1 LTPQTPDTNI
11 NSLASLLDE
20 VEFDSGE
27 LKNLL
32 LAYATIKKKDAEKSI
47 REEEKEKKE
56 QQTTFYIDKEY
67 IYPDRTDVSIYRDGR
82 TKSGRY
88 FVRIYDEKTRKV
100 FTKSLRTSNR
110 IAALAAAQNI
120 YAENKERMRKG
131 VKFVSL
137 TTKELINMYLKERE
151 GEISDTPH
159 TGITQSSYDTLVS
172 HLKYWELFI
181 KHKKMSK
188 RRIED
193 IPTET
198 ALDFAIWIQKM
209 PKQFYKGKTRSHS
222 TINHTIA
229 AVKKCYRDIG
239 IARKFIT
246 LAEFPQFKYLKV
258 PKDNTPKRDVFNF
271 DEYNDIGNWIRRKYI
286 NEKEITDKERVIRKL
301 YGFFFTIHHNTGM
314 RVKEILGLR
323 WGDVNPIPTDKG
335 IDRVV
340 RRGIYIPTDNSK
352 TGKSRTIV
360 SPVGKTFD
368 SIKKVYQSL
377 GVECKTNDLIFTSTA
392 KTRIGLNYAWGQPL
406 VDKRLKNVCKLA
418 EEAGVWKSENRNITN
433 YSARHYFATQSLMRK
448 LDIYEVAL
456 NMGTSVYYLEQTY
469 SHITT
474 IMKSDELTK
483 GQGYYK
489 HREEQEEKKEVARN
503 AIEDALGKEEYRRK
517 YKSY

>member
-1 LTPQTPDTNI
+1 MQ
-11 NSLASLLDE
+11 LDG
-20 VEFDSGE
+20 DE

-32 LAYATIKKKDAEKSI
+32 LAYATIKKQDK
-47 REEEKEKKE
+47 EKEKKE
-56 QQTTFYIDKEY
+56 VDKREADKKTTFYVDKEY
-67 IYPDRTDVSIYRDGR
+67 VYPDRTDVSIYRDGR

-88 FVRIYDEKTRKV
+88 FIRIYDEKTRKV

-120 YAENKERMRKG
+120 YAENKERLRKG

-137 TTKELINMYLKERE
+137 TTKELMYMYLKERE
-151 GEISDTPH
+151 KEISDKPH

-172 HLKYWELFI
+172 HMKYWEEYI
-181 KHKKMSK
+181 KYKKLSK

-193 IPTET
+193 IPTEVG
-198 ALDFAIWIQKM
+198 LDFGKWILDM

-229 AVKKCYRDIG
+229 AVKKCYRDVAID
-239 IARKFIT
+239 RKFIT

-258 PKDNTPKRDVFNF
+258 PKDNTPKRDVFTF
-271 DEYNDIGNWIRRKYI
+271 DEYNDIGNWMRRKYI
-286 NEKEITDKERVIRKL
+286 NEKGITDKEKIIRKL
-301 YGFFFTIHHNTGM
+301 YGMFFTIHHNTGM
-314 RVKEILGLR
+314 RVKEILGLK
-323 WGDVNPIPTDKG
+323 WGDINPIPTDKG
-335 IDRVV
+335 HDRII

-360 SPVGKTFD
+360 APVGRTFD
-368 SIKKVYQSL
+368 SIKKIYQDL
-377 GVECKTNDLIFTSTA
+377 GVECNTDDFVFTSTA
-392 KTRIGLNYAWGQPL
+392 KTRIGLNYVWGQPL
-406 VDKRLKNVCKLA
+406 VDKRLKMVCKLS
-418 EEAGVWKSENRNITN
+418 EEAGVWKSEGRNITN
-433 YSARHYFATQSLMRK
+433 YSARHYYATQSLMRK

-489 HREEQEEKKEVARN
+489 HKEEQEEKRKVAKN
-503 AIEDALGKEEYRRK
+503 AIEDALGKDKPESK
-517 YKSY
+517 YKSF